1 MTSQQSPANPAVA
14 PKSTVRSSWPIYV
27 GAALIAG
34 VVGGFISLFF
44 LADSLAALGI
54 PDPGRLTTFGLPFF
68 RGIAWILIA
77 LSIGSFL
84 TTAFFLNPDI
94 PNKDN
99 SRLHEARLTVDGFIA
114 KRTGAFAAFSV
125 ALIALLE
132 APLVMSDVSGT
143 PLVQVL
149 NLQMMSL
156 ALEQVATAQVWI
168 ITAVIAVVVGI
179 LALFSSKW
187 AMQPVLFVLSILMFV
202 PLGMEGHSAS
212 GGDHDYGTNSFLW
225 HLLFMAL
232 WIGGILGLIAH
243 GRRLGPDMTTA
254 VRRYSTIALV
264 AAGAMTISGLVNA
277 AIRIEFSDWF
287 TTRYGLIIVTK
298 TALTLLLVFFGF
310 VHRQL
315 TIPQLKKKPQLF
327 LRVAIV
333 EVAVMAATAG
343 VAITMGRT
351 PPPPPRDP
359 NLNSMQ
365 IVMGYQ
371 LTEAPSMGNM
381 LTQFRFDILFGTI
394 GLILAA
400 LYAYALWKLRQRGL
414 SWSAGRT
421 TWWMLGSLGLTV
433 YMSTGLGMYIPATYS
448 MHMLGHM
455 ALSMVFPLLMCL
467 GAPLTLILEAFEPGR
482 PGKPTI
488 HDWAVAL
495 THSKILA
502 FITHPIVNVLQF
514 LFFFYVLYMS
524 FDLYQT
530 ANSEHAG
537 HVIMNFTF
545 LISGYIYFWEVVGP
559 DPLPKRA
566 RTPIRLAILFASMP
580 IHLFM
585 GVYLMQLTE
594 IMGLQ
599 YYLSLEIPWDHDFL
613 KDQKVG
619 GGIAWGFGQFPLA
632 IVFGK
637 LAIDWLREDRSES
650 KFYDA
655 KADVDGDADMEEYNR
670 MLAELNRGGN
680 QGHFRQQ

>member
-94 PNKDN
+94 PDKDN

-149 NLQMMSL
+149 NLQMMSM

-168 ITAVIAVVVGI
+168 ITAVIAVAVGI
-179 LALFSSKW
+179 LALVSSKW
-187 AMQPVLFVLSILMFV
+187 AMQPVLFVLSVLMIV

-243 GRRLGPDMTTA
+243 GRRLGPDMTMA

-298 TALTLLLVFFGF
+298 TALDRKST
-310 VHRQL
+310 R
-315 TIPQLKKKPQLF
+315 
-327 LRVAIV
+327 
-333 EVAVMAATAG
+333 
-343 VAITMGRT
+343 
-351 PPPPPRDP
+351 
-359 NLNSMQ
+359 LNS
-365 IVMGYQ
+365 
-371 LTEAPSMGNM
+371 S
-381 LTQFRFDILFGTI
+381 
-394 GLILAA
+394 
-400 LYAYALWKLRQRGL
+400 
-414 SWSAGRT
+414 
-421 TWWMLGSLGLTV
+421 
-433 YMSTGLGMYIPATYS
+433 
-448 MHMLGHM
+448 
-455 ALSMVFPLLMCL
+455 
-467 GAPLTLILEAFEPGR
+467 
-482 PGKPTI
+482 
-488 HDWAVAL
+488 
-495 THSKILA
+495 
-502 FITHPIVNVLQF
+502 HP
-514 LFFFYVLYMS
+514 
-524 FDLYQT
+524 
-530 ANSEHAG
+530 
-537 HVIMNFTF
+537 
-545 LISGYIYFWEVVGP
+545 
-559 DPLPKRA
+559 K
-566 RTPIRLAILFASMP
+566 
-580 IHLFM
+580 
-585 GVYLMQLTE
+585 
-594 IMGLQ
+594 
-599 YYLSLEIPWDHDFL
+599 
-613 KDQKVG
+613 
-619 GGIAWGFGQFPLA
+619 
-632 IVFGK
+632 
-637 LAIDWLREDRSES
+637 
-650 KFYDA
+650 
-655 KADVDGDADMEEYNR
+655 
-670 MLAELNRGGN
+670 
-680 QGHFRQQ
+680 

>member
-94 PNKDN
+94 PYKDN

-149 NLQMMSL
+149 NLQMMSM

-243 GRRLGPDMTTA
+243 G
-254 VRRYSTIALV
+254 
-264 AAGAMTISGLVNA
+264 
-277 AIRIEFSDWF
+277 
-287 TTRYGLIIVTK
+287 
-298 TALTLLLVFFGF
+298 
-310 VHRQL
+310 
-315 TIPQLKKKPQLF
+315 
-327 LRVAIV
+327 
-333 EVAVMAATAG
+333 
-343 VAITMGRT
+343 
-351 PPPPPRDP
+351 
-359 NLNSMQ
+359 
-365 IVMGYQ
+365 
-371 LTEAPSMGNM
+371 
-381 LTQFRFDILFGTI
+381 
-394 GLILAA
+394 
-400 LYAYALWKLRQRGL
+400 
-414 SWSAGRT
+414 
-421 TWWMLGSLGLTV
+421 
-433 YMSTGLGMYIPATYS
+433 
-448 MHMLGHM
+448 
-455 ALSMVFPLLMCL
+455 
-467 GAPLTLILEAFEPGR
+467 
-482 PGKPTI
+482 
-488 HDWAVAL
+488 
-495 THSKILA
+495 
-502 FITHPIVNVLQF
+502 
-514 LFFFYVLYMS
+514 
-524 FDLYQT
+524 
-530 ANSEHAG
+530 
-537 HVIMNFTF
+537 
-545 LISGYIYFWEVVGP
+545 
-559 DPLPKRA
+559 
-566 RTPIRLAILFASMP
+566 
-580 IHLFM
+580 
-585 GVYLMQLTE
+585 
-594 IMGLQ
+594 
-599 YYLSLEIPWDHDFL
+599 
-613 KDQKVG
+613 
-619 GGIAWGFGQFPLA
+619 
-632 IVFGK
+632 
-637 LAIDWLREDRSES
+637 
-650 KFYDA
+650 
-655 KADVDGDADMEEYNR
+655 
-670 MLAELNRGGN
+670 
-680 QGHFRQQ
+680 

>member
-94 PNKDN
+94 PDKDN

-149 NLQMMSL
+149 NLQMMSM
-156 ALEQVATAQVWI
+156 ALEQVATAQVWV
-168 ITAVIAVVVGI
+168 ITAVIAVAVGI
-179 LALFSSKW
+179 LALVSSKW
-187 AMQPVLFVLSILMFV
+187 AMQPVHFVLSVLMIV

-243 GRRLGPDMTTA
+243 GRRLGPDMTMA

-381 LTQFRFDILFGTI
+381 LT
-394 GLILAA
+394 
-400 LYAYALWKLRQRGL
+400 
-414 SWSAGRT
+414 
-421 TWWMLGSLGLTV
+421 
-433 YMSTGLGMYIPATYS
+433 
-448 MHMLGHM
+448 
-455 ALSMVFPLLMCL
+455 
-467 GAPLTLILEAFEPGR
+467 
-482 PGKPTI
+482 
-488 HDWAVAL
+488 
-495 THSKILA
+495 
-502 FITHPIVNVLQF
+502 
-514 LFFFYVLYMS
+514 
-524 FDLYQT
+524 
-530 ANSEHAG
+530 
-537 HVIMNFTF
+537 
-545 LISGYIYFWEVVGP
+545 
-559 DPLPKRA
+559 
-566 RTPIRLAILFASMP
+566 
-580 IHLFM
+580 
-585 GVYLMQLTE
+585 
-594 IMGLQ
+594 
-599 YYLSLEIPWDHDFL
+599 
-613 KDQKVG
+613 
-619 GGIAWGFGQFPLA
+619 
-632 IVFGK
+632 
-637 LAIDWLREDRSES
+637 
-650 KFYDA
+650 
-655 KADVDGDADMEEYNR
+655 
-670 MLAELNRGGN
+670 
-680 QGHFRQQ
+680 